1 MIIRLSRRECQKVKI
16 IAVYTFCILNGHK
29 RSLYG
34 PYYLFCSVKNKVTV
48 KENNSSDKQSYM
60 LSGGGQFS
68 ERFKAH
74 SDFNT
79 DSRL

>member
-1 MIIRLSRRECQKVKI
+1 MSKSQI

-34 PYYLFCSVKNKVTV
+34 PQYLFCSVKNKVTV
-48 KENNSSDKQSYM
+48 EENNSSDKQSYR
-60 LSGGGQFS
+60 LFGGGQFS
-68 ERFKAH
+68 ECFKAH
-74 SDFNT
+74 GDFNT